1 MFTTEEHGSSILL
14 RSKCE
19 KGREMGLDRSVSE
32 VMIEVRTTAGGGGE
46 ELEVSRPRWSDW
58 ESQREGL

>member
-19 KGREMGLDRSVSE
+19 KGIEMGLDRSVSE
-32 VMIEVRTTAGGGGE
+32 VIIEVRTTAGGGGE
-46 ELEVSRPRWSDW
+46 ELEVSRP
-58 ESQREGL
+58 